1 MDFTPLHLPKAPLNL
16 TQKEG
21 VFFVLCQI
29 RRKKLV
35 LTPEEWVR
43 QHAIHYLIKKKH
55 VPQGLIASELGIKI
69 HTLGRR
75 CDIVV
80 YGKDK
85 KIKILVECKAPEVPI
100 NEKTLHQIAHYNASI
115 GADYLWLTNG
125 LKHYYIFINRNL
137 QRLEYIEELPDFEFI
152 V

>member
-1 MDFTPLHLPKAPLNL
+1 MDFTPLHLPKAPLHL

-21 VFFVLCQI
+21 VIFVMCQI

-43 QHAIHYLIKKKH
+43 QHAIHYLIQQKH

-69 HTLGRR
+69 RTLGRR

-80 YGKDK
+80 YGRDK
-85 KIKILVECKAPEVPI
+85 K
-100 NEKTLHQIAHYNASI
+100 
-115 GADYLWLTNG
+115 
-125 LKHYYIFINRNL
+125 
-137 QRLEYIEELPDFEFI
+137 
-152 V
+152 